1 MVGFASLYPPYG
13 SSSDDEVNEGK
24 DARMFAYIVRRLF
37 LMLLTLVGI
46 SIVIFLLL
54 RIVPGNIVD
63 ILFAAAGYVDP
74 ADKANLERQLG
85 VDQPLVVQYLHW
97 IGGLLH
103 GDLGYSYVSEKPAL
117 DEILPRIPITARLAG
132 LALLFSASVGIPLGV
147 LSAVN
152 QGSKLDYALRVV
164 SLSGLSLP
172 SFWLGLLILTASV
185 AMFGSI
191 PIFNPDPKTWGEL
204 FATYCIPAMAVGFR
218 SSALTMRITRS
229 SMLEVLRQDYIRTA
243 RAKGASEVSVNFHH
257 ALKNAI
263 LPVITVVGI
272 EAAFLIGGLIVTE
285 TVFNIPGVARFLV
298 EAIRWRDYPIVQN
311 LVMLIAVVVVSANFI
326 VDMLYAVFDPRIR
339 YSD

>member
-1 MVGFASLYPPYG
+1 V
-13 SSSDDEVNEGK
+13 
-24 DARMFAYIVRRLF
+24 FAYIVRRLA
-37 LMLLTLVGI
+37 LMLVTLVGI
-46 SIVIFLLL
+46 SIVIFFLL

-63 ILFAAAGYVDP
+63 ILFDAAGFVDP
-74 ADKANLERQLG
+74 ADKANLERELG
-85 VDQPLVVQYLHW
+85 IDQPLALQYLHW
-97 IGGLLH
+97 IWGLLH

-117 DEILPRIPITARLAG
+117 QEILPRIPITARLAG
-132 LALLFSASVGIPLGV
+132 LALLFSASIGIPLGV
-147 LSAVN
+147 ISAVH
-152 QGSKLDYALRVV
+152 QGSRLDYILRVV

-172 SFWLGLLILTASV
+172 SFWLGLLILMASV
-185 AMFGSI
+185 SLFGNI
-191 PIFNPDPKTWGEL
+191 PIFNPDPKTFGEL
-204 FATYCIPAMAVGFR
+204 FTTYCLPAMAVAFR

-243 RAKGASEVSVNFHH
+243 RAKGASEASVNFNH

-311 LVMLIAVVVVSANFI
+311 LVMFIAVVVVFANFT

-339 YSD
+339 YTD

>member
-1 MVGFASLYPPYG
+1 
-13 SSSDDEVNEGK
+13 
-24 DARMFAYIVRRLF
+24 MFAYIVRRLA
-37 LMLLTLVGI
+37 LMLVTLVGI
-46 SIVIFLLL
+46 SIVIFFLL

-74 ADKANLERQLG
+74 ADKANLQRELG
-85 VDQPLVVQYLHW
+85 IDQPLVLQYLHW
-97 IGGLLH
+97 IIGLLH

-117 DEILPRIPITARLAG
+117 DEILPRIPITARLAA

-147 LSAVN
+147 ISAVY
-152 QGSKLDYALRVV
+152 QGSRLDYFLRVV

-172 SFWLGLLILTASV
+172 SFWLGLLILMASV
-185 AMFGSI
+185 SLFGSI
-191 PIFNPDPKTWGEL
+191 PIFNPNPQTFGEM
-204 FATYCIPAMAVGFR
+204 FSTYVLPSIAVGFR

-243 RAKGASEVSVNFHH
+243 RAKGASEASVNFQH

-263 LPVITVVGI
+263 LPVITVIGI

-285 TVFNIPGVARFLV
+285 TVFNIPGVARYLV

-311 LVMLIAVVVVSANFI
+311 LVMFIALIVVLANFT

-339 YSD
+339 YTD

>member
-1 MVGFASLYPPYG
+1 V
-13 SSSDDEVNEGK
+13 
-24 DARMFAYIVRRLF
+24 FAYLVRRLA
-37 LMLLTLVGI
+37 LMLVTLFGI
-46 SIVIFLLL
+46 SIVIFFLL

-74 ADKANLERQLG
+74 ADKANLQKELG
-85 VDQPLVVQYLHW
+85 IDQPLVVQYLHW

-147 LSAVN
+147 ISAVH

-185 AMFGSI
+185 AMFGDI
-191 PIFNPDPKTWGEL
+191 PIFNPNPKTWADV

-243 RAKGASEVSVNFHH
+243 RAKGASDASVNFNH
-257 ALKNAI
+257 ALRNAI

-311 LVMLIAVVVVSANFI
+311 LVMLIAVVVVFANFT

-339 YSD
+339 YSE

>member
-1 MVGFASLYPPYG
+1 
-13 SSSDDEVNEGK
+13 
-24 DARMFAYIVRRLF
+24 MFAYIVRRLG
-37 LMLLTLVGI
+37 LMLVTLFGI
-46 SIVIFLLL
+46 SIVVFFLL
-54 RIVPGNIVD
+54 RVVPGNIVD
-63 ILFAAAGYVDP
+63 ILFDAAGFVDP
-74 ADKANLERQLG
+74 ADKANLERDLG
-85 VDQPLVVQYLHW
+85 IDQPLIVQYLHW
-97 IGGLLH
+97 IGGLLR

-117 DEILPRIPITARLAG
+117 EEILPRIPITARLAG
-132 LALLFSASVGIPLGV
+132 LALLFSASIGIPLGV
-147 LSAVN
+147 ISAVY
-152 QGSKLDYALRVV
+152 QGSRIDYTLRVI

-172 SFWLGLLILTASV
+172 SFWLGLLILMASV
-185 AMFGSI
+185 SLFGSI
-191 PIFNPDPKTWGEL
+191 PIFNPDPKTLGEI
-204 FATYCIPAMAVGFR
+204 FATYCLPALAVAFR

-243 RAKGASEVSVNFHH
+243 RAKGASEASVNFHH

-311 LVMLIAVVVVSANFI
+311 LVMFIAVVVVVANFT

-339 YSD
+339 YTD

>member
-1 MVGFASLYPPYG
+1 L
-13 SSSDDEVNEGK
+13 
-24 DARMFAYIVRRLF
+24 AYIVRRLV
-37 LMLLTLVGI
+37 LMLVTLFGI
-46 SIVIFLLL
+46 SILIFVLL

-63 ILFAAAGYVDP
+63 ILFDAAGMVDP
-74 ADKANLERQLG
+74 ADKASLQRELG
-85 VDQPLVVQYLHW
+85 LDQPIALQYLHW
-97 IGGLLH
+97 IWGLLH
-103 GDLGYSYVSEKPAL
+103 GDLGMSYVSEKPAL
-117 DEILPRIPITARLAG
+117 QEILPRIPITARLAAF
-132 LALLFSASVGIPLGV
+132 ALLFSASFGIPLGV
-147 LSAVN
+147 ISAVH
-152 QGSKLDYALRVV
+152 QGSRLDYALRIV

-172 SFWLGLLILTASV
+172 SFWLGLLILMASV

-191 PIFNPDPKTWGEL
+191 PIFNPDPKTFGEM
-204 FATYCIPAMAVGFR
+204 FATYVLPSIAVGFR

-243 RAKGASEVSVNFHH
+243 RAKGASNSAVNFHH

-285 TVFNIPGVARFLV
+285 TVFNIPGIARFLV

-311 LVMLIAVVVVSANFI
+311 LVMLIALVVVSANFI

-339 YSD
+339 YSE

>member
-1 MVGFASLYPPYG
+1 
-13 SSSDDEVNEGK
+13 
-24 DARMFAYIVRRLF
+24 MFAYLVRRLF
-37 LMLLTLVGI
+37 LMLVTLFGI
-46 SIVIFLLL
+46 SIVIFFLL
-54 RIVPGNIVD
+54 RVVPGNIVD

-74 ADKANLERQLG
+74 ADKAGLEKELG
-85 VDQPLVVQYLHW
+85 LDQPLVVQYLHW
-97 IGGLLH
+97 IGGFLR

-117 DEILPRIPITARLAG
+117 QEILPRIPITARLAG
-132 LALLFSASVGIPLGV
+132 LALLFSASIGIPLGV
-147 LSAVN
+147 ISAVN
-152 QGSKLDYALRVV
+152 QGSRLDYALRVV

-172 SFWLGLLILTASV
+172 SFWLGLLVLTASV
-185 AMFGSI
+185 SLFGQM
-191 PIFNPDPKTWGEL
+191 PIFNPNPQSFGEA
-204 FATYCIPAMAVGFR
+204 FATYCIPAMVVGFR

-243 RAKGASEVSVNFHH
+243 RAKGASDAAVNYQH

-263 LPVITVVGI
+263 LPVITVIGI

-339 YSD
+339 YTD